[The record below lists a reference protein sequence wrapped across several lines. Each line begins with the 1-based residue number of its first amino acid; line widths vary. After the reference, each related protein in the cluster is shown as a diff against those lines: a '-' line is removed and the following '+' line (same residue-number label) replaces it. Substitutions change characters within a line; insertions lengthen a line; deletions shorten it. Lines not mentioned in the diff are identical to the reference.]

1 MPQECLG
8 SCSLIVPH
16 NICSQPIATHLPLT
30 HHPYHSPSFVPQMP
44 RAKKAKAQTRH
55 CSICQED
62 FHAQAFTSH
71 FKKCQ
76 QMKKAEEGLEE
87 YKCSIM
93 EKWYSNP
100 TSMCPFTSF
109 FNMTDILFP
118 VCSGFDNN
126 NLNTDADY
134 FGAPS
139 SPGLDP
145 PTQLETPLPQPI
157 LSTLIPFPTS
167 HAQMTLRP
175 TRSELSIILGA
186 RDLPRSA
193 TSTRSMVPPPNINVP
208 LFLPGGPFSDCRRT
222 SWLRRSSSSL
232 VYLETSWTG

>member
-1 MPQECLG
+1 
-8 SCSLIVPH
+8 
-16 NICSQPIATHLPLT
+16 
-30 HHPYHSPSFVPQMP
+30 MP

-118 VCSGFDNN
+118 VRSSFDNN

-167 HAQMTLRP
+167 HAQAGSASLADVTDDAMTNEIRTEYHPRSQRPAKVSHFDLEYGTSTQRQRP
-175 TRSELSIILGA
+175 TVSPWWPFFRSWEDFLVTEILLKSC
-186 RDLPRSA
+186 LPRDQSDRLIKLIYA
-193 TSTRSMVPPPNINVP
+193 CVNGKG
-208 LFLPGGPFSDCRRT
+208 LFMLKGVLD
-222 SWLRRSSSSL
+222 
-232 VYLETSWTG
+232 VKAA